1 MGKKV
6 FQIYKRPDNRNLASY
21 RLKYSYELNCINILG
36 SEIDVQWNNVSQL
49 YWLKHENNTEIGE
62 YRYYD
67 YEKI

>member
-1 MGKKV
+1 MHT
-6 FQIYKRPDNRNLASY
+6 
-21 RLKYSYELNCINILG
+21 SYEVNCINILG